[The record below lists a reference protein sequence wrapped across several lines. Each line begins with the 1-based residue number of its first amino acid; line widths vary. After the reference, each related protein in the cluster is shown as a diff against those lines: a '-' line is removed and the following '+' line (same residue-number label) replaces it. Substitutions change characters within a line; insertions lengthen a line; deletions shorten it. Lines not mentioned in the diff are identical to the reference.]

1 MIYVVK
7 CQIDSLSISSL
18 GVKMKKGDSFECP
31 KRIYDSNI
39 EIKSLISSGAVT
51 SYPKMPVFQEVQRKG
66 LIARTR
72 IKAHPPPEPKIMVQE
87 TVHHHKKVVQE
98 TVHHHEKVVQ
108 ETVHHH
114 HENKV
119 DLDALASKLLEKLSG
134 VISPEIIA
142 QAVAS
147 QIPKQVVVQ
156 TSNAKAEKSFN
167 PSSEEPVFIP
177 SKIISDD
184 LKSSSSNVSES
195 SSQDKGLDDALS
207 ALRAM
212 KKSKKQ

>member
-72 IKAHPPPEPKIMVQE
+72 IKATPPPEPKI
-87 TVHHHKKVVQE
+87 VVQE
-98 TVHHHEKVVQ
+98 TVHRHEKVVQ

-156 TSNAKAEKSFN
+156 TSNAEKSFDS
-167 PSSEEPVFIP
+167 SSEELTFIP
-177 SKIISDD
+177 SKIISDE

-195 SSQDKGLDDALS
+195 SSQDEGLQDALS

>member
-18 GVKMKKGDSFECP
+18 GIKMKKGDSFECP

-51 SYPKMPVFQEVQRKG
+51 SYPKMPVVQEVQRRG

-72 IKAHPPPEPKIMVQE
+72 IKATPPPEPKI
-87 TVHHHKKVVQE
+87 
-98 TVHHHEKVVQ
+98 VVQ

-114 HENKV
+114 HESKV
-119 DLDALASKLLEKLSG
+119 DLDDLASKLLEKLSG

-156 TSNAKAEKSFN
+156 TSNAEKSFDS
-167 PSSEEPVFIP
+167 SSEELTFIP
-177 SKIISDD
+177 SKIISDE

-195 SSQDKGLDDALS
+195 SSQDEGLNDALS

-212 KKSKKQ
+212 KKSKK

>member
-1 MIYVVK
+1 MIYVIK

-18 GVKMKKGDSFECP
+18 GVKMKKGDSFDCP

-51 SYPKMPVFQEVQRKG
+51 SYPKMPVVQEVQRKG

-72 IKAHPPPEPKIMVQE
+72 IKATPPPEPK
-87 TVHHHKKVVQE
+87 VVQKS
-98 TVHHHEKVVQ
+98 VHHHEKVVQ

-114 HENKV
+114 HESKV
-119 DLDALASKLLEKLSG
+119 DLDELASKLLEKLSG

-156 TSNAKAEKSFN
+156 TSEAKAETSFDS
-167 PSSEEPVFIP
+167 SSEELTFIP

-195 SSQDKGLDDALS
+195 SGQDEGLNDALS

-212 KKSKKQ
+212 KKSKK

>member
-7 CQIDSLSISSL
+7 CHIDSLSISSL
-18 GVKMKKGDSFECP
+18 GVKMKKGDSFDCP

-51 SYPKMPVFQEVQRKG
+51 SYPKMPVVQEVQRKG

-72 IKAHPPPEPKIMVQE
+72 IKATPPPEPKLVQ
-87 TVHHHKKVVQE
+87 KN
-98 TVHHHEKVVQ
+98 VHHHEKVVQ

-114 HENKV
+114 HESKV
-119 DLDALASKLLEKLSG
+119 DLDELASKLLEKLSG
-134 VISPEIIA
+134 VISPEVIA

-156 TSNAKAEKSFN
+156 TSEAKAETSFDS
-167 PSSEEPVFIP
+167 SSEELTFIP

-195 SSQDKGLDDALS
+195 SSQDEGLNDALS

-212 KKSKKQ
+212 KKSKK

>member
-18 GVKMKKGDSFECP
+18 GIKMKKGDSFECP

-51 SYPKMPVFQEVQRKG
+51 SYPKMPVVQEVQRRG

-72 IKAHPPPEPKIMVQE
+72 IKATPPPEPKIVVQE
-87 TVHHHKKVVQE
+87 TVHHHEKVVQKN
-98 TVHHHEKVVQ
+98 VHHHEKVVQ

-114 HENKV
+114 HESKV
-119 DLDALASKLLEKLSG
+119 DLDDLASKLLEKLSG

-156 TSNAKAEKSFN
+156 TSNAEKSFDS
-167 PSSEEPVFIP
+167 SSEELTFIP
-177 SKIISDD
+177 SKIISDE

-195 SSQDKGLDDALS
+195 SSQDEGLNDALS

-212 KKSKKQ
+212 KKSKK

>member
-1 MIYVVK
+1 MIYVIK
-7 CQIDSLSISSL
+7 CQTDVVSISSL
-18 GVKMKKGDSFECP
+18 GVKLKKGDSFECP
-31 KRIYDSNI
+31 KRIYDSNV
-39 EIKSLISSGAVT
+39 EIKSLITTGAIT
-51 SYPKMPVFQEVQRKG
+51 TYPKMPVVQEVQRKG

-72 IKAHPPPEPKIMVQE
+72 IKAVPPSEPKLVQK
-87 TVHHHKKVVQE
+87 TVHHHEKLVQE

-114 HENKV
+114 HESKV
-119 DLDALASKLLEKLSG
+119 DLDELASKLLEKLSG
-134 VISPEIIA
+134 VLSPEIIA

-156 TSNAKAEKSFN
+156 SQEASSQPIISTSEDLT
-167 PSSEEPVFIP
+167 FIP

-184 LKSSSSNVSES
+184 VKSSSSNVSES
-195 SSQDKGLDDALS
+195 TSQDEGLNDALS

-212 KKSKKQ
+212 KKNKSQ